1 MQSITPPDLSQLD
14 GEEAIEVLRNFIK
27 TLEEKSNEELTK
39 KQTKTL
45 KKVAKGII
53 TSIEAEQTGEP
64 KEKKGFFSKFRRSTV
79 KGNQKLGRT
88 SEDSGSEK
96 VAK

>member
-1 MQSITPPDLSQLD
+1 MQSITPPNLSQLD
-14 GEEAIEVLRNFIK
+14 GEEAIEALRSFIK
-27 TLEEKSNEELTK
+27 KLEEKSNEELTK

-53 TSIEAEQTGEP
+53 TSIKADQTGELN
-64 KEKKGFFSKFRRSTV
+64 EKQGFFSRFRRSTMRP
-79 KGNQKLGRT
+79 NQESGRT

-96 VAK
+96 VIK